1 MTQPVLKVSNYNVD
15 FWVDGVWY
23 PAAIDMNFEIQPGK
37 TLAIV
42 GESGSGK
49 SSSAMGLMGLLAQNA
64 RTSGTV
70 EVKGVDMLTSSKQ
83 KLHSF

>member
-1 MTQPVLKVSNYNVD
+1 MTEPVLKVSNYNVD

-23 PAAIDMNFEIQPGK
+23 PAAIDMNYEVYPGK

-49 SSSAMGLMGLLAQNA
+49 SSSSMGLMGLSINTYLASTQESFMNLGL
-64 RTSGTV
+64 RN
-70 EVKGVDMLTSSKQ
+70 SKV
-83 KLHSF
+83 